1 MPGQKDAD
9 DVRSHQ
15 IAREWRASLPEQA
28 AEVSQHFLKQRREY
42 YEQWEKSFGDKVRQW
57 RRERNWSQE
66 EVAAQLRYQG
76 FDMHQTTVA
85 KIERG
90 TRPLRVAEAV
100 ALAHIFKVP
109 PLAIFEGPGPEDQ
122 PENIAKLQRELDMAE
137 ESARR
142 RRDEIDSAAE
152 YYAAEVSRVKQIA
165 ESINRSAAQQ
175 ERQHQRG
182 SET

>member
-1 MPGQKDAD
+1 VTGHQDAE

-15 IAREWRASLPEQA
+15 LGHEWQASLPAEA
-28 AEVSQHFLKQRREY
+28 AEISLHHMKRRREY
-42 YEQWEKSFGDKVRQW
+42 HEQWEKSFGDKVRQW
-57 RRERNWSQE
+57 RRARNWSQE

-100 ALAHIFKVP
+100 ALAYIFKVP
-109 PLAIFEGPGPEDQ
+109 ALAIFEGAGPEDQ
-122 PENIAKLQRELDMAE
+122 PENIAELQRELDMAE
-137 ESARR
+137 QSARL

-152 YYAAEVSRVKQIA
+152 YYAAEVSRIKQIA
-165 ESINRSAAQQ
+165 ERINRSAAQQ
-175 ERQHQRG
+175 ERQRQSA